1 MTHRKLTH
9 ILLTAC
15 GWLKVFRGHG
25 MAMLRI
31 IDRDSSSL
39 TDIIGRKDYKIM
51 LLYEHANAFRSSAC
65 LF

>member
-1 MTHRKLTH
+1 
-9 ILLTAC
+9 
-15 GWLKVFRGHG
+15 

-51 LLYEHANAFRSSAC
+51 LLYENANAFRSSAC

>member
-1 MTHRKLTH
+1 
-9 ILLTAC
+9 
-15 GWLKVFRGHG
+15 

-51 LLYEHANAFRSSAC
+51 LFNEHANAFRSSAC